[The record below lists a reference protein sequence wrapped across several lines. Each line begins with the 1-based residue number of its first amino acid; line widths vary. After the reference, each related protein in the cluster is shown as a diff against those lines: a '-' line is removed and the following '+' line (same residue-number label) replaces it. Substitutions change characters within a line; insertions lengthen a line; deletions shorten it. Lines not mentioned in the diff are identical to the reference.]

1 MARLMRH
8 VPVMASTGWILL
20 AKLTGTTSVQAQWCA
35 LLLTAVCFFK
45 NEKTVQLIQ
54 IRDQLIG
61 MVFKKNRLCVNVT
74 QHRMDS

>member
-20 AKLTGTTSVQAQWCA
+20 AKLIGTTS
-35 LLLTAVCFFK
+35 
-45 NEKTVQLIQ
+45 
-54 IRDQLIG
+54 
-61 MVFKKNRLCVNVT
+61 VFKKNRLRVNLA